1 MAELY
6 LKRQKGKKKK
16 TTHNQLT
23 LLWLKFQYSILNTQ
37 AVVYK
42 TMNTCLKSAGNSINV
57 KSDGR
62 KNQNKYFTF
71 LLAIK

>member
-6 LKRQKGKKKK
+6 LKRQKGKKNDPQSIH
-16 TTHNQLT
+16 TALT
-23 LLWLKFQYSILNTQ
+23 NFQYSILNKQ

-42 TMNTCLKSAGNSINV
+42 TMHTDLKSAGNSIKV

-62 KNQNKYFTF
+62 KNQNK
-71 LLAIK
+71 